1 MSQMVQVS
9 CPLSKLFLV
18 PGRRA
23 TLSQLKYSLRYE
35 SLSITEGKTLLRS
48 EKGSGA
54 SVRGISTTRSLTNRS
69 AIVGI
74 DPDTGGAL
82 AAMCLSLGTDSAQ
95 FVSSEPVSNFREEVQ
110 QIVSG
115 LDRAEMQLHDTP
127 CLKVKIG
134 KTMRRRPDLDAIVD
148 LAAQLRQW
156 AASEDVMVFIE
167 QPRPQPINGSIS
179 CYSSGLLFGTW
190 CGVMRASGFRVLPV
204 EPTVWKRDLE
214 LCHADKERSRAL
226 ALELFP
232 RMADMLRRKKDHG
245 RAEAMLLAAWGACS
259 HARQM
264 AQGSPVDENGA
275 AREAQR

>member
-1 MSQMVQVS
+1 MSLRMNDEVWCGAWSMLNLRFSSCLLSV
-9 CPLSKLFLV
+9 CPLCRWAFGDSGKAELGKGVHSSPRLPPFLALFCV
-18 PGRRA
+18 A
-23 TLSQLKYSLRYE
+23 KAMETYLRDHPR
-35 SLSITEGKTLLRS
+35 LPANGLFML
-48 EKGSGA
+48 
-54 SVRGISTTRSLTNRS
+54 
-69 AIVGI
+69 
-74 DPDTGGAL
+74 P
-82 AAMCLSLGTDSAQ
+82 AQ
-95 FVSSEPVSNFREEVQ
+95 VQ